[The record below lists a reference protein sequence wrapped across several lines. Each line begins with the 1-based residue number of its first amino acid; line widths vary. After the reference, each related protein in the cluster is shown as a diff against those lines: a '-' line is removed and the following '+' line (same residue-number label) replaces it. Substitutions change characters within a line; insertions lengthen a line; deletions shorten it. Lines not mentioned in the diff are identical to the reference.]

1 MVWGVAYL
9 KERLGETPLT
19 YVYIL
24 VAGVA
29 AGATLGIFGDIM
41 VKSRDGKGFNNT
53 AFEFDV
59 ERNAGAGLYLTVAAV
74 VLTVFDFYLW
84 EKNKSFCVT
93 PITIACGSLAVF
105 AGISLYI
112 ALPGN
117 THVMW
122 LVVSQAVAVGV
133 QLGAIAN
140 ADRIYSSAGGERD
153 VGMDVMLGGA
163 HRVSFL

>member
-1 MVWGVAYL
+1 MVGVSYL
-9 KERLGETPLT
+9 RERLGDTPLT
-19 YVYIL
+19 YFYML
-24 VAGVA
+24 LAGVA
-29 AGATLGIFGDIM
+29 AGATLGLFGTIM
-41 VKSRDGKGFNNT
+41 VKSRDGKGFNDT

-59 ERNAGAGLYLTVAAV
+59 ERNASAGLILTVVAI

-84 EKNKSFCVT
+84 DYNISFCVT

-117 THVMW
+117 SSVMW
-122 LVVSQAVAVGV
+122 LVVSQAAAVGV

-140 ADRIYSSAGGERD
+140 ADRKFSSSEKGSQNL
-153 VGMDVMLGGA
+153 VGPL
-163 HRVSFL
+163 RVSLLHSTT

>member
-9 KERLGETPLT
+9 KERLGETSLT

-84 EKNKSFCVT
+84 ETNKSFCVT

-140 ADRIYSSAGGERD
+140 ADRKFKSSEKGD
-153 VGMDVMLGGA
+153 QILVGPL
-163 HRVSFL
+163 RVSLLNPTT